1 MSKSQIAK
9 VTGWLLVT
17 ETVAGIVIAMLRP
30 GNILSDHPDGV
41 TRSMIEGLEDIAANS
56 LLTHLTTSIGLFA
69 SCAFML
75 GMIGVERLLRDDSTA
90 AYLRRTGLVV
100 VALGVALQM
109 ASWATSHLTAI
120 MITHTDDGMIGTTSA
135 MDQGVIMVGLTGSF
149 YLFATILT
157 LVGLAVF
164 GIGMMGVRL
173 LGADRPLALL
183 LAVIPGVAGVA
194 FLVIGAHVHGS
205 VIRLYLAGSLFL
217 LLQVIWVFLLGL
229 AFIRKSESIAA
240 G

>member
-157 LVGLAVF
+157 LVGLAIF